1 MKGDGLI
8 MRRIL
13 LVVMTALMLV
23 AVVALATAA
32 PAFAEPPGKVCSK
45 QLEADHHVPTSCPP
59 FAG

>member
-1 MKGDGLI
+1 

-13 LVVMTALMLV
+13 LVVMVALMLV
-23 AVVALATAA
+23 AAMAVAAAA
-32 PAFAEPPGKVCSK
+32 PAFADPPGKVCSK